1 MRTALTGGPPED
13 REAAFQELCERGVL
27 TEGMKHDFQCQ
38 MRWLTMHQIPESGLT
53 REQLFGEGPH

>member
-1 MRTALTGGPPED
+1 
-13 REAAFQELCERGVL
+13 VL